1 MKKILLVHAPLVD
14 AGNPIAI
21 LDMAPY
27 LRQRGF
33 KVDCCYSNDL
43 PEDDDYDIVGLS
55 ALTAEGEAS
64 LSLAVL
70 LKRRYSNSRVVLGG
84 KWAVTMEPE
93 DERLL
98 VEREI
103 EIVRGSGEIFFTGHG
118 EIDYSS
124 YPSWDKEDFNNLC
137 KGYHVM
143 TSRGCPFHCH
153 FCNNT
158 EKKIRFFSAERSVN
172 NIQMVLETGTPKFFI
187 LDDVFCL
194 KPSHMEAVYNEC
206 KRRNLSIEG
215 KTIFFVHANIIDDE
229 IIRMIQRFQPH
240 HVEMGI
246 ESGDDRMLEAM
257 GKGTTTAKIYNS
269 LLKLYGVGI
278 KVVGLFIVGYPT
290 ENLESLRNTLRFT
303 QRIHQLLTNKW
314 VSFYQPIPNTV
325 GYEMAKQNG
334 MILSRR
340 QWNRNIA
347 YLDHNLKEEELLS
360 YRESILRA

>member
-1 MKKILLVHAPLVD
+1 MKKLLLVHAPLVD

-33 KVDCCYSNDL
+33 KVDCYYSNDL
-43 PEDDDYDIVGLS
+43 PKDENYDVVGLS
-55 ALTAEGEAS
+55 ALTAQGEAS
-64 LSLAVL
+64 LSLVVR
-70 LKRRYSNSRVVLGG
+70 LKRRYPDSKVILGG
-84 KWAVTMEPE
+84 KWAVTMESE

-98 VEREI
+98 REREI
-103 EIVRGSGEIFFTGHG
+103 EIVRGSGETYFTG
-118 EIDYSS
+118 ESSIDYDS
-124 YPSWDKEDFNNLC
+124 YPSWNEDDFKRLF

-158 EKKIRFFSAERSVN
+158 EKKVNFFSAKRSVDN
-172 NIQMVLETGTPKFFI
+172 MEIVLRTGASKLFI

-194 KPSHMEAVYNEC
+194 KLKHMKAVYDEC
-206 KRRNLSIEG
+206 KRRSLPIEG
-215 KTIFFVHANIIDDE
+215 KLIFFVHANVINKE
-229 IIRMIQRFQPH
+229 LVRMIQLFQPH

-246 ESGDDRMLEAM
+246 ESGDNRMLEVM
-257 GKGTTTAKIYNS
+257 GKNTTTSKVEES
-269 LLKLYGVGI
+269 LYQLYDADI
-278 KVVGLFIVGYPT
+278 KVVGLFMVGFPT
-290 ENLESLRNTLRFT
+290 ESLESLKNTLGFA
-303 QRIHQLLTNKW
+303 QRIRRLLTNKW

-325 GYEMAKQNG
+325 GYEMAKEHG

-347 YLDHNLKEEELLS
+347 YLDHNLTEEDLLTF
-360 YRESILRA
+360 RESILRV